1 MMYNLLNNNRSKVK
15 TVYINYQS
23 HLGQTTKEYPHIPMC
38 SLTQFYHTQFTQK
51 LTLSQLI
58 LPERTDEPKIY
69 DRLPL
74 IRRIKVKGDERT
86 GFYNVSS
93 QRSHSSRLATK
104 GIKSLEHTRLYT
116 TKSIKPRHV
125 ASAKT
130 RDNKKP
136 VGLEEIA
143 KHYVEA
149 YQRPD
154 AKHTNLKRLIRDLN
168 L

>member
-1 MMYNLLNNNRSKVK
+1 MEISN
-15 TVYINYQS
+15 I
-23 HLGQTTKEYPHIPMC
+23 
-38 SLTQFYHTQFTQK
+38 
-51 LTLSQLI
+51 
-58 LPERTDEPKIY
+58 
-69 DRLPL
+69 
-74 IRRIKVKGDERT
+74 
-86 GFYNVSS
+86 SS
-93 QRSHSSRLATK
+93 QRSHSSRQTMK

-116 TKSIKPRHV
+116 TKSNKTKHV

-130 RDNKKP
+130 QNNKQS

-154 AKHTNLKRLIRDLN
+154 TKHTNLKRLIKDLN